1 MFMLNSA
8 AYLAN
13 SSQGEGHNLTYG
25 SFKLIKNTKFDSN
38 QVLTDCAMSCRSFPG
53 MFTKGKGK
61 RRFPA
66 VSLVPAKR
74 PKPVE
79 VPFYLLPKQCEKT
92 PKEQDQL
99 VHLQAGLGRRTVCL
113 DESTTH
119 DEVSRFH
126 RYIFVIVVL

>member
-1 MFMLNSA
+1 
-8 AYLAN
+8 
-13 SSQGEGHNLTYG
+13 
-25 SFKLIKNTKFDSN
+25 
-38 QVLTDCAMSCRSFPG
+38 

-66 VSLVPAKR
+66 VNLVPAKR
-74 PKPVE
+74 PKLVE
-79 VPFYLLPKQCEKT
+79 VAFHLL

-99 VHLQAGLGRRTVCL
+99 VHLQAGLGRRTVYL

-126 RYIFVIVVL
+126 

>member
-1 MFMLNSA
+1 
-8 AYLAN
+8 
-13 SSQGEGHNLTYG
+13 
-25 SFKLIKNTKFDSN
+25 
-38 QVLTDCAMSCRSFPG
+38 

-66 VSLVPAKR
+66 VNLVPAKR

-79 VPFYLLPKQCEKT
+79 VAFHLLPKQYEKT

-99 VHLQAGLGRRTVCL
+99 VHLQAGLGRRTVYL

-126 RYIFVIVVL
+126 RCIFVLVVV

>member
-1 MFMLNSA
+1 
-8 AYLAN
+8 
-13 SSQGEGHNLTYG
+13 
-25 SFKLIKNTKFDSN
+25 
-38 QVLTDCAMSCRSFPG
+38 

-66 VSLVPAKR
+66 VNLVPAKR

-79 VPFYLLPKQCEKT
+79 VAFHLLPKQYEKN

-99 VHLQAGLGRRTVCL
+99 VHLQAGLGHRTVYL

-126 RYIFVIVVL
+126 